1 MTRTKRLSRHANAGI
16 HKEPVAQKSGKA
28 ICLRAEAELCA
39 AAIEQ
44 RYKFLGPVT
53 DKPIFVSEP
62 WDTAA

>member
-16 HKEPVAQKSGKA
+16 HKEPVARKSGKA

-44 RYKFLGPVT
+44 RYN
-53 DKPIFVSEP
+53 S
-62 WDTAA
+62 